1 MSLFH
6 LSDKLNHLSER
17 RYSKG
22 RSDIPKVLNNYS
34 RCTLPLQE
42 LLNIK
47 YMRGMVTI
55 NNYVIRRLITFVR
68 TLPPLFFEAPMPG
81 ENIRN
86 YRWSDPRVEFGMQ
99 NRRERRIR

>member
-22 RSDIPKVLNNYS
+22 RSDIPKVLNNYYFYKMS
-34 RCTLPLQE
+34 FMVPF
-42 LLNIK
+42 I
-47 YMRGMVTI
+47 RGKDYSI
-55 NNYVIRRLITFVR
+55 NNYILRRLDTFSN
-68 TLPPLFFEAPMPG
+68 LPPLEWVPQPMPG